1 MDTTVADP
9 LVGQVLDGRYRI
21 ESRIARG
28 GMATV
33 YVARDVRL
41 DRVVAIKVMHAGLA
55 SDEEFVARFIGEAK
69 AAAALSHPN
78 VVAMYDQ
85 RTDGEHAFLV
95 MEYVPGRTLRDLLTE
110 RGRIGPREALA
121 LLQPVLA
128 ALGAAHRAGMVH
140 RDVKPENVLITEDG
154 QVKVADFG
162 LARAE
167 TASKMTKTGLI
178 IGTVGYLA
186 PEQVV
191 SGHADVRSDVYAA
204 GILLYELLTGGLPHQ
219 ADSPLAVA
227 YKHVNEVVPPP
238 SQVVQGLPPQVDA
251 LVTRATSHAPDERFQ
266 DANAFLAA
274 VAEVAGGLRPDID
287 QRIADARLRPTSVLE
302 NPGDPGAGGEPGDAR
317 GGRTAVYEAGA
328 LPDEVPPRRTGVDRA
343 IGVMTGRYALIAV
356 AAVAAVVLGWAVW
369 WQTSGQYDHVPDRIV
384 GMKLVDAKRDLRG
397 KGLNI
402 RVGEAAYSDRAP
414 KGTVAASNPA
424 AGARVSKGQTITL
437 TPSLGKTPRNVP
449 DVAGASLDDARSK
462 LKDAGFTVG
471 DVRQA
476 TSQTVAKDKV
486 LRTDP
491 AAGAKVSPDA
501 GPVDIVVSTGMT
513 MPDVVG
519 RSADEAVNTL
529 RSMGL
534 KVETRKRKDKGKP
547 ADTVL
552 EQQPAQGTGLSRGD
566 KVTLVVN
573 KQDCWVNLG
582 SWHFGCDGNG
592 GGDQADQL
600 PVPDVTGRSV
610 DDATSALED
619 AGFKVK
625 VQGFGGDTVRAQW
638 PAGGGQA
645 GRGSTVT
652 VVKGP

>member
-33 YVARDVRL
+33 YLARDVRL

-55 SDEEFVARFIGEAK
+55 SDEEFVERFIGEAK

-110 RGRIGPREALA
+110 RGRIGPREALT
-121 LLQPVLA
+121 LMQPVLA

-140 RDVKPENVLITEDG
+140 RDVKPENVLITGDG

-167 TASKMTKTGLI
+167 SASKMTKTGMI

-191 SGHADVRSDVYAA
+191 SGNADVRSDVYAA
-204 GILLYELLTGGLPHQ
+204 GILLYELLTGVLPHQ

-238 SQVVQGLPPQVDA
+238 SLAVQGLPPQVDA
-251 LVTRATSHAPDERFQ
+251 LVTRATSHSPDARFT

-274 VAEVAGGLRPDID
+274 VAEVVNGLPPGID
-287 QRIADARLRPTSVLE
+287 QRIEDAQPRPTSVLE
-302 NPGDPGAGGEPGDAR
+302 NPGDPGDPRSGH
-317 GGRTAVYEAGA
+317 TAVYDPSAM
-328 LPDEVPPRRTGVDRA
+328 PDGLGDGTPPRRTGADRA
-343 IGVMTGRYALIAV
+343 LGALTGRYVLIAL
-356 AAVAAVVLGWAVW
+356 AAVAAVILGWAVW

-384 GMKLVDAKRDLRG
+384 GMKIAAAKSTLRG
-397 KGLNI
+397 DGLNV
-402 RVGEAAYSDRAP
+402 RLGEAAYSDRAP
-414 KGTVAASNPA
+414 KGTVAASDPG

-437 TPSLGKTPRNVP
+437 TPSLGKTPRDVP
-449 DVAGASLDDARSK
+449 DVNGSSLDDARSK

-471 DVRQA
+471 DVKQQ
-476 TSQTVAKDKV
+476 TSQTVARDKV

-491 AAGAKVSPDA
+491 VAGTKVSPDA
-501 GPVDIVVSTGMT
+501 GPVGIVVSTGMS
-513 MPDVVG
+513 MPNLVG
-519 RSADEAVNTL
+519 QNADEATNTL

-534 KVETRKRKDKGKP
+534 KVDTKKRKDKDKP
-547 ADTVL
+547 ANVVL
-552 EQQPAQGTGLSRGD
+552 EQQPDPGTGLSRGD

-573 KQDCWVNLG
+573 QQDCLVNLG
-582 SWHFGCDGNG
+582 GWHFGCDNPSGQ
-592 GGDQADQL
+592 GDQGDQL

-610 DDATSALED
+610 DDASSALED

-625 VQGFGGDTVRAQW
+625 VQGFGGDTVRVQW
-638 PAGGGQA
+638 PTGGSKA
-645 GRGSTVT
+645 RRDSTVT
-652 VVKGP
+652 LVKGP

>member
-33 YVARDVRL
+33 YLARDVRL

-55 SDEEFVARFIGEAK
+55 ADEEFVARFIGEAK

-95 MEYVPGRTLRDLLTE
+95 MEYVPGRTLRDLLAE
-110 RGRIGPREALA
+110 RGRIGPREALG

-167 TASKMTKTGLI
+167 SASKMTKTGLI

-191 SGHADVRSDVYAA
+191 SGNADVRSDVYAA
-204 GILLYELLTGGLPHQ
+204 GILLYELLTGALPHQ

-238 SQVVQGLPPQVDA
+238 SQAVQGLPPQVDA
-251 LVTRATSHAPDERFQ
+251 LVTRATSHSPDERFQ

-274 VAEVAGGLRPDID
+274 AAEVAGGLLPDID
-287 QRIADARLRPTSVLE
+287 QRIADAQMRPTSVLE
-302 NPGDPGAGGEPGDAR
+302 NPGEPRSGH
-317 GGRTAVYEAGA
+317 TAVYDPRTMPEGYP
-328 LPDEVPPRRTGVDRA
+328 PDEVPPRRTGADRA
-343 IGVMTGRYALIAV
+343 IGAVTGRYALIAV
-356 AAVAAVVLGWAVW
+356 AAVAAVVLGWAIW
-369 WQTSGQYDHVPDRIV
+369 WQTSGQYDHVPDKIV
-384 GMKLVDAKRDLRG
+384 GMRVAAAESKLRG
-397 KGLNI
+397 EGLHV
-402 RVGEAAYSDRAP
+402 RLGRAAYSDRAK
-414 KGTVAASNPA
+414 KGTVAASDPA
-424 AGARVSKGQTITL
+424 AGARVSKGQTVTL
-437 TPSLGKTPRNVP
+437 TPSLGKTPREIP
-449 DVAGASLDDARSK
+449 DVSGSSLGDARNK
-462 LKDAGFTVG
+462 LKEAGFTVG
-471 DVRQA
+471 EVSQA

-491 AAGAKVSPDA
+491 TAGTKVSPDD
-501 GPVDIVVSTGMT
+501 GDVNIVVSTGMT
-513 MPDVVG
+513 MPSLVG
-519 RSADEAVNTL
+519 RNADEATNTL
-529 RSMGL
+529 KSMGL
-534 KVETRKRKDKGKP
+534 TVETKKRKDKGKP
-547 ADTVL
+547 ANTVL
-552 EQQPAQGTGLSRGD
+552 EQQPAPGTGLSRGD
-566 KVTLVVN
+566 KVTLIVN

-582 SWHFGCDGNG
+582 SWHLGCDNNDQ
-592 GGDQADQL
+592 GDQADQL
-600 PVPDVTGRSV
+600 PVPSVTGQSV
-610 DDATSALED
+610 DDARSALED
-619 AGFKVK
+619 AGFHVS
-625 VQGFGGDTVRAQW
+625 VQGAFGDTVRIQY
-638 PAGGGQA
+638 PSGGSQA
-645 GRGSTVT
+645 ARGSTVT
-652 VVKGP
+652 LVKGP